1 MQQRIQMPQLGES
14 VVEGTIAKW
23 LVKPGDRVGRDQPLA
38 EIETDKANADLPS
51 PIAGIVRELL
61 VQEGARVGVGADLV
75 VVETDGAGAP
85 AEPPPIGPEA
95 SAGPVPVQLRESEA
109 AEPHAPPSV
118 RKLARERG
126 VDLSRVSGSGGDGR
140 ITRDD
145 VLKAAQNGADQAAT
159 ITAQPVPVA
168 TPGAPPARKSQPP
181 KTATQPPKS
190 SGTTPGGF
198 YRVPEVKP
206 EPDDEVIPFDRRR
219 RIIAEHMVYSKQTAP
234 HVVCVAEAD
243 LARVTRERKKLPE
256 PRPSFTAYVAAATVQ
271 ALRAVPR
278 LNAHVPQAGDQV
290 VVRKAI
296 HLGIAVDVEAGL
308 VVPVIRN
315 ADRLSLAGIAEAIRE
330 LAAKARDKALRPDDL
345 AGATFTVSNPGP
357 RGNLWGAAIINQPQV
372 GILRMGEIEKRP
384 TVVTTP
390 DGDDAIVVHPKMYLA
405 LSYDHRV
412 VDGVMAN
419 DFLRRIKD
427 LIEAGHF

>member
-1 MQQRIQMPQLGES
+1 
-14 VVEGTIAKW
+14 
-23 LVKPGDRVGRDQPLA
+23 
-38 EIETDKANADLPS
+38 
-51 PIAGIVRELL
+51 
-61 VQEGARVGVGADLV
+61 
-75 VVETDGAGAP
+75 
-85 AEPPPIGPEA
+85 
-95 SAGPVPVQLRESEA
+95 
-109 AEPHAPPSV
+109 V
-118 RKLARERG
+118 RKLAREQG
-126 VDLSRVSGSGGDGR
+126 VDLGRVSGTGEHGR
-140 ITRDD
+140 ITRED
-145 VLKAAQNGADQAAT
+145 VLRAANGSEGAAQVA
-159 ITAQPVPVA
+159 PVA
-168 TPGAPPARKSQPP
+168 TPGPPPAPTRR
-181 KTATQPPKS
+181 TQPPKV

-206 EPDDEVIPFDRRR
+206 EPGDDVIPFDRRR

-243 LARVTRERKKLPE
+243 LAKVTRARKALPE

-345 AGATFTVSNPGP
+345 AGATFTISNPGP
-357 RGNLWGAAIINQPQV
+357 RGNLWGAAVINQPQV

-390 DGDDAIVVHPKMYLA
+390 DGDEAIVVHPRMYLA

-419 DFLRRIKD
+419 DFLRRIKELVD
-427 LIEAGHF
+427 AGDFR